1 MGNDD
6 VDYGGSVPPQ
16 TSEDPSDS
24 QSAGPSAEPDESME
38 RFARLVTHL
47 LGVPIAVVSLVEE
60 GHYVLPGLAGVGE
73 PWNSSR
79 QVPQPRTED
88 SNVPSTEEPPVG
100 DTDRVAQA
108 LGAASWTQAPFT
120 DDDDNLL
127 GYLIAIDTTA
137 RTWSKQEG
145 EALRDLAH
153 VCGAELRLRLL
164 VKKNERARVKAQSAY
179 RRSQMLMRMA
189 DELAGTTD
197 LALVQRSVKK
207 LVTTDLRPAHVEL
220 MLIEGP
226 WLRRVID
233 PENPSAARMIYEE
246 CDLDGDRPEAVA
258 VRTGT
263 IVKIPEENALE
274 EFPPEVRAAFAAE
287 GLASAVFLPLPLG
300 RDPVGALVLGW
311 QAPHEVDPVEHA
323 LLRSL
328 AEYVARAVN
337 HVTYVADRVR
347 TAQEMQRAM
356 LTEIPSVPGLEIE
369 ALYRPAARTR
379 GAMVGGDWYDVYLL
393 PEDASGTL
401 ALTVGDITGHDLSAT
416 ILMGQVRTMLRQ
428 ADLDH
433 PDQDPALVL
442 SAFERANAKLDLG
455 ASGTLVLARLAEKR
469 SGWMLTWT
477 NAGHLGPLLT
487 SVDGTVEQLR
497 EHDLLFHPELPTMRG
512 VSHQRLLEPGST
524 LLIFTDGLV
533 EKRGQDMD
541 VAIDRT
547 ARLLA
552 NGVDTPL
559 PTLLREITEANTAD
573 ASEDDVVL
581 LAVRLAR

>member
-1 MGNDD
+1 MGKDD
-6 VDYGGSVPPQ
+6 VNYGGPVQSQ
-16 TSEDPSDS
+16 TYQTPLGS
-24 QSAGPSAEPDESME
+24 QNVSAEPDESME

-47 LGVPIAVVSLVEE
+47 LGVPAAVVSLVED
-60 GHYVLPGLAGVGE
+60 GRCVLPGLAGVGE
-73 PWNSSR
+73 PWHSSR
-79 QVPQPRTED
+79 QVPLPHTEGL
-88 SNVPSTEEPPVG
+88 NPPPTEEPPVG

-108 LGAASWTQAPFT
+108 LGAVSWTQEPLT
-120 DDDDNLL
+120 DDGGELL
-127 GYLIAIDTTA
+127 GFLIAIDTTA
-137 RTWSKQEG
+137 RTWSKREG

-153 VCGAELRLRLL
+153 VCSSELRLRLL
-164 VKKNERARVKAQSAY
+164 VKKNERARAKAQSAY
-179 RRSQMLMRMA
+179 RRSQMLIRMA

-197 LALVQRSVKK
+197 LVLVQRSVRK

-220 MLIEGP
+220 MVVEGP

-233 PENPSAARMIYEE
+233 PENPSAAGMIYEE

-258 VRTGT
+258 VRSGT
-263 IVKIPEENALE
+263 IVKIPEETALE
-274 EFPPEVRAAFAAE
+274 DFPSEVRAAFAAE
-287 GLASAVFLPLPLG
+287 GLANAVFLPLPVG
-300 RDPVGALVLGW
+300 RDPLGVLVLGW
-311 QAPHEVDPVEHA
+311 QEPHEVDAVEHA
-323 LLRSL
+323 LFRSL
-328 AEYVARAVN
+328 AEYVARAVS

-347 TAQEMQRAM
+347 SAQEMQRAM

-369 ALYRPAARTR
+369 ALYLPAARTR

-455 ASGTLVLARLAEKR
+455 ASGTLVYAHLAEKR
-469 SGWMLTWT
+469 NGWILNWT
-477 NAGHLGPLLT
+477 NAGHIGPLLA
-487 SVDGTVEQLR
+487 SADGVVEQLP
-497 EHDLLFHPELPTMRG
+497 EHDLLFHPDLPTMRSL
-512 VSHQRLLEPGST
+512 SHQRLLEPGST
-524 LLIFTDGLV
+524 LLLFTDGLV

-541 VAIDRT
+541 TAIDQT

-559 PTLLREITEANTAD
+559 PTLLREIAEANAAD